1 MKADQARS
9 NAVSPDSLPNSRPV
23 GPAFADASP
32 RRLVAKKGHPM
43 DFKFSVCNELSTVTN
58 LHGLARSL
66 EDELRDEFVTR
77 RHAGWIA

>member
-1 MKADQARS
+1 
-9 NAVSPDSLPNSRPV
+9 
-23 GPAFADASP
+23 
-32 RRLVAKKGHPM
+32 M